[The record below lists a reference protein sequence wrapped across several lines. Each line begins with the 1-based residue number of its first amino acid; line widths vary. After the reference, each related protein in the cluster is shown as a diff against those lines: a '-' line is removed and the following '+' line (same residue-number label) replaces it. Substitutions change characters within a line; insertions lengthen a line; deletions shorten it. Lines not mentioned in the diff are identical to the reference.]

1 MAKFNQELPY
11 DLIKEFDDLRQNCS
25 DIFGEMCDAGA
36 DVVYANVLK
45 NMRSAFK
52 DTSRLEP
59 HLRKTKKYRTLYDD
73 AINVKV
79 GFYGYLEGTEGK
91 TTKFTRTR
99 TYKSQ
104 ARGRGGSIRSIN
116 GAKAGTTV
124 IKTYSHNYG
133 TPVPLII
140 IAREYGTSSGEK
152 KKPFFRK
159 SFNKKQI
166 QDAMQKVQDKYIK
179 GD

>member
-1 MAKFNQELPY
+1 MAKFSQELPY
-11 DLIKEFDDLRQNCS
+11 DLIKEFDDLRKNCT

-36 DVVYANVLK
+36 DVVYDNVLT
-45 NMRSAFK
+45 NMRKSFK
-52 DTSRLEP
+52 DTTNLEP

-73 AINVKV
+73 AVNVKV
-79 GFYGYLEGTEGK
+79 GFYGYKKGTEGK
-91 TTKFTRTR
+91 ITRFSRTT
-99 TYKSQ
+99 TYK
-104 ARGRGGSIRSIN
+104 ARAKGRNGSLRGIN
-116 GAKAGTTV
+116 HGRAGTTAT
-124 IKTYSHNYG
+124 KTYAHNYG

-166 QDAMQKVQDKYIK
+166 QEAMKKIQDKYIK